1 MPINTEVAVAWFEQR
16 RGTVRYSMTHRDGP
30 ASYDCSSS
38 VYYALR
44 AAGASAASWAVTT
57 ESAHNWL
64 VANGYAL
71 IAENRDW
78 NMQRGDVII
87 WGRKGQSI
95 GSGGHA
101 MLAID
106 STRIIHCSY
115 GYNGIN
121 VNNYDQYYGW
131 NAGTMGGPYVYVY
144 RQKTTPNSAAATKQP
159 ATTPAAAGSLEK
171 LAGEVMAGK
180 FGAGDSRKAAL
191 GPKYKAVQTIIN
203 ERLKVITAS
212 QSHNR
217 LADEVLAGNLGTGA
231 ERKANLGTYYNAVQA
246 IINQRAR

>member
-1 MPINTEVAVAWFEQR
+1 MAINIETAIAWMSAR
-16 RGTVRYSMTHRDGP
+16 AGKVTYSMDYRNGP
-30 ASYDCSSS
+30 GAYDCSSAL
-38 VYYALR
+38 YYALR
-44 AAGASAASWAVTT
+44 AAGASAASLAVNT
-57 ESAHNWL
+57 ETAHNWL
-64 VANGYAL
+64 IANGYAL

-144 RQKTTPNSAAATKQP
+144 RQKTTPNSAEASKQP
-159 ATTPAAAGSLEK
+159 ATTPPAAGILEK

-180 FGAGDSRKAAL
+180 YGSGAERQKAL
-191 GPKYKAVQTIIN
+191 GKKYKAVQTIIN
-203 ERLKVITAS
+203 ERLKAIDAKT
-212 QSHNR
+212 SHNR

-246 IINQRAR
+246 IINLRAL

>member
-1 MPINTEVAVAWFEQR
+1 MSINTEVAIAWFEQR
-16 RGTVRYSMTHRDGP
+16 RGKVTYSMTHRDGP
-30 ASYDCSSS
+30 TSYDCSSS
-38 VYYALR
+38 IYYALR
-44 AAGASAASWAVTT
+44 AAGAYPAKWAVNT
-57 ESAHNWL
+57 ETAHDWL
-64 VANGYAL
+64 IANGYAL

-144 RQKTTPNSAAATKQP
+144 RLKATPNSAATSKQP
-159 ATTPAAAGSLEK
+159 ATTPAKAGILEK
-171 LAGEVMAGK
+171 LASEVMAGK

-191 GPKYKAVQTIIN
+191 GAKYKAVQTIIN

-231 ERKANLGTYYNAVQA
+231 ERKANLGTYYDAVQA
-246 IINQRAR
+246 IINQRVK

>member
-1 MPINTEVAVAWFEQR
+1 MVINTEAAIAWMTSRQ
-16 RGTVRYSMTHRDGP
+16 GKVSYSMDFRDGP
-30 ASYDCSSS
+30 NSYDCSSS

-44 AAGASAASWAVTT
+44 SAGASSAGWAVNT

-64 VANGYAL
+64 IANGYAL

-87 WGRKGQSI
+87 WGRKGHSI

-144 RQKTTPNSAAATKQP
+144 RQKTTPNSAAATKQT
-159 ATTPAAAGSLEK
+159 ASTQTAAGSLEK
-171 LAGEVMAGK
+171 LASEVMAGK
-180 FGAGDSRKAAL
+180 YGSGAERQKAL
-191 GPKYKAVQTIIN
+191 GKKYTAVQTIIN
-203 ERLKVITAS
+203 ERLKAITA
-212 QSHNR
+212 QQAHQR
-217 LADEVLAGNLGTGA
+217 LADEVMKGNLGVGE
-231 ERKANLGTYYNAVQA
+231 ERKKNLGTYYQTVQN
-246 IINQRAR
+246 IINR

>member
-1 MPINTEVAVAWFEQR
+1 MAINTEVAVAWFEQR
-16 RGTVRYSMTHRDGP
+16 SWKVTYSMTHRDGP

-44 AAGASAASWAVTT
+44 AAGASAASWAVNT

-64 VANGYAL
+64 IGNGYAL
-71 IAENRDW
+71 IAENSDW

-144 RQKTTPNSAAATKQP
+144 RQKTTPSSAAATKQP

-212 QSHNR
+212 QSHNL

-231 ERKANLGTYYNAVQA
+231 ERKANLGTYYQTVQN
-246 IINQRAR
+246 IINTR

>member
-16 RGTVRYSMTHRDGP
+16 RGKVTYSMTHRDGP
-30 ASYDCSSS
+30 TSYDCSSAL
-38 VYYALR
+38 YYALR
-44 AAGASAASWAVTT
+44 AAGASAASWAVNT

-64 VANGYAL
+64 IANGYAL

-87 WGRKGQSI
+87 WGRKGHSI

-121 VNNYDQYYGW
+121 INNYDQYYGW

-159 ATTPAAAGSLEK
+159 ATTHRRQPVAWK
-171 LAGEVMAGK
+171 
-180 FGAGDSRKAAL
+180 
-191 GPKYKAVQTIIN
+191 N
-203 ERLKVITAS
+203 W
-212 QSHNR
+212 
-217 LADEVLAGNLGTGA
+217 
-231 ERKANLGTYYNAVQA
+231 
-246 IINQRAR
+246 RARLWLASLALEIVARRHLVPSIRRFRRLLTRG